1 MRTGQPSTVHRP
13 KIRWP
18 LGKARQQEERS
29 SVSGPPSSGKNRT
42 EEEDRTSERLK
53 KCGGLE
59 MSFGFK
65 NLEVWKV
72 SKSFAK
78 DVYELT
84 SFFPSDERFG
94 LVAQLR
100 RAAISVMSNIAE
112 GAGRKHKKEFDHFLY
127 LARGSL
133 NETVA

>member
-1 MRTGQPSTVHRP
+1 
-13 KIRWP
+13 
-18 LGKARQQEERS
+18 
-29 SVSGPPSSGKNRT
+29 
-42 EEEDRTSERLK
+42 
-53 KCGGLE
+53 

-78 DVYELT
+78 DEYELT
-84 SFFPSDERFG
+84 SYFPSEEKFG

-133 NETVA
+133 NETVAQLEISSEFGYLKENQLDLIEEKAERINRMLWKLSKSLEKSEDR

>member
-1 MRTGQPSTVHRP
+1 
-13 KIRWP
+13 
-18 LGKARQQEERS
+18 
-29 SVSGPPSSGKNRT
+29 
-42 EEEDRTSERLK
+42 
-53 KCGGLE
+53 

-133 NETVA
+133 NETVAQLEISFEFGYMNRDQLDLIRRRPKALIECSGNSPNLLKNRRTDDG

>member
-1 MRTGQPSTVHRP
+1 
-13 KIRWP
+13 
-18 LGKARQQEERS
+18 
-29 SVSGPPSSGKNRT
+29 
-42 EEEDRTSERLK
+42 
-53 KCGGLE
+53 

-84 SFFPSDERFG
+84 SSFPSDEKFG
-94 LVAQLR
+94 LVSQLR

-112 GAGRKHKKEFDHFLY
+112 GAGRKYKKEFDHFLY

-133 NETVA
+133 NETVAQLEISFEFGYLNRDQLDLIEKKAESINRMLWKLSKSLEKSEDR

>member
-1 MRTGQPSTVHRP
+1 
-13 KIRWP
+13 
-18 LGKARQQEERS
+18 
-29 SVSGPPSSGKNRT
+29 
-42 EEEDRTSERLK
+42 
-53 KCGGLE
+53 

-84 SFFPSDERFG
+84 SSFPSDEKFG

-100 RAAISVMSNIAE
+100 RAAISV
-112 GAGRKHKKEFDHFLY
+112 
-127 LARGSL
+127 GS
-133 NETVA
+133 VSFFV

>member
-1 MRTGQPSTVHRP
+1 
-13 KIRWP
+13 
-18 LGKARQQEERS
+18 
-29 SVSGPPSSGKNRT
+29 
-42 EEEDRTSERLK
+42 
-53 KCGGLE
+53 

-84 SFFPSDERFG
+84 SYFPSDEKFG

-100 RAAISVMSNIAE
+100 RAAISVMLSNIAE

-133 NETVA
+133 NETVAQLEISFEFGYINRDQLYLIEKKAESINRMLWKLSKSLEKSEDQ

>member
-1 MRTGQPSTVHRP
+1 
-13 KIRWP
+13 
-18 LGKARQQEERS
+18 
-29 SVSGPPSSGKNRT
+29 
-42 EEEDRTSERLK
+42 
-53 KCGGLE
+53 

-72 SKSFAK
+72 SKSFAR

-84 SFFPSDERFG
+84 SSFPSDEKFG

-112 GAGRKHKKEFDHFLY
+112 GAGKKHKKEFDRFLY

-133 NETVA
+133 NETVAQLEISSEFGYLKENQLDLIEEKAERINRMLWKLSKSLEKSEDR